1 MNTTTT
7 LAALLACQSL
17 FAIAAEVSA
26 PFLDRLAQ
34 VESGR
39 DDTAY
44 NHAEN
49 AHGRYQIRAP
59 YLQDANEVLGTDY
72 SLADCHQPEIA
83 ERVVR
88 AYLMRYGSAYEQRT
102 GLKATP
108 EILARIHNGGPRGYE
123 RDSTLAYAEKFREV
137 AE

>member
-1 MNTTTT
+1 MNATTT
-7 LAALLACQSL
+7 LAALLGFQSL
-17 FAIAAEVSA
+17 FTIAAEVSA
-26 PFLDRLAQ
+26 SFLDRLAQ
-34 VESGR
+34 VESGGN
-39 DDTAY
+39 DSALNVSED
-44 NHAEN
+44 
-49 AHGRYQIRAP
+49 AHGRYQIRAQ

-72 SLADCHQPEIA
+72 SLADCHNPEIA

-102 GLKATP
+102 GNKATP

-123 RDSTLAYAEKFREV
+123 RDCTISYAEKFKEA

>member
-1 MNTTTT
+1 MNATTT
-7 LAALLACQSL
+7 LAALLAMQSL
-17 FAIAAEVSA
+17 FTIAAEVSA
-26 PFLDRLAQ
+26 TFLDQLAQ

-44 NHAEN
+44 NQAED
-49 AHGRYQIRAP
+49 AHGRYQIRAG
-59 YLQDANEVLGTDY
+59 YLADANEVLGTSY
-72 SLADCHQPEIA
+72 SLADCHNPEIS

-102 GLKATP
+102 GNKATP

-123 RDSTLAYAEKFREV
+123 RDCTLAYAEKFKEV
-137 AE
+137 AR